1 MSNSE
6 AILEAIQQRRETR
19 DRLLFQHSIPV
30 LEQLRNVVNSWIDGE
45 FHDLEDEL
53 LHVDDFA
60 VRDKASERI
69 ARFRTDITRIRNG
82 ELPQA
87 LKDLDELVEFI
98 KGQKFESAQHA
109 TKMLTQKTS
118 PIISVIFN
126 LLYARYNLDSMADM
140 ILIPTIEEAQT
151 DE

>member
-6 AILEAIQQRRETR
+6 AILEAIHQRRETR
-19 DRLLFQHSIPV
+19 DRLLFQHSIPI

-53 LHVDDFA
+53 SHVDDFA
-60 VRDKASERI
+60 VRDRASERI
-69 ARFRTDITRIRNG
+69 VKFRADITRIRNE

-87 LKDLDELVEFI
+87 LKSLDELIEFI
-98 KGQKFESAQHA
+98 KGQQFESARHA
-109 TKMLTQKTS
+109 TQTLTQKTS
-118 PIISVIFN
+118 PIISVIFG
-126 LLYARYNLDSMADM
+126 LLNARYNLDSMADM
-140 ILIPTIEEAQT
+140 IPIPTIEEAQT

>member
-6 AILEAIQQRRETR
+6 AILEAIRQRRETR
-19 DRLLFQHSIPV
+19 DRLLFQHSIPI

-53 LHVDDFA
+53 SHVDDFT
-60 VRDKASERI
+60 VRDRASERI
-69 ARFRTDITRIRNG
+69 SRFRTDITRIRNE

-87 LKDLDELVEFI
+87 LKNLDELIEFI
-98 KGQKFESAQHA
+98 KGQKYESAQHA
-109 TKMLTQKTS
+109 TQTLSKKIS
-118 PIISVIFN
+118 PILSVIFG
-126 LLYARYNLDSMADM
+126 LASARNNLDSMADM
-140 ILIPTIEEAQT
+140 IPVETIEEAQT